1 MKYEELPEEV
11 CEQLIIELFQALPD
25 LLQQVAPNGFSNS
38 ELVYVYHPK
47 PEQQYKEYRHS
58 QLQLITLQRRL
69 KKPVNVEP
77 TKSYEEFLQEIETK
91 PAEEHHELVSIYGDC
106 LWNIFSNNHTVFN
119 KNGQSYDLGSWRG
132 SGRFIADVINKL
144 QLVPARTFDYLDFY
158 MGHFMTEQRA
168 DLTVVYEFIFRKLK
182 AKYLDW
188 EHSFS
193 RMGLVNLSHDKD
205 VPGDMANYD
214 PATAVQQQLEEDKK
228 QAATDQFQQ
237 KLDDFYDEEFDKA
250 RYAKP
255 SQEVM
260 AYYNVYGHWPS
271 GHPLAEN
278 Q

>member
-1 MKYEELPEEV
+1 MKYEELPEDV
-11 CEQLIIELFQALPD
+11 CEQLIMELFQALPE
-25 LLQQVAPNGFSNS
+25 LLQQVAPNGFNNS

-69 KKPVNVEP
+69 KKPADVEP
-77 TKSYEEFLQEIETK
+77 TKSYEQFLQEIETK
-91 PAEEHHELVSIYGDC
+91 PAEEQYELVSIYGDC

-144 QLVPARTFDYLDFY
+144 QLVPARTFDYMDFY

-168 DLTVVYEFIFRKLK
+168 DLTAVYEFIFRKLK
-182 AKYLDW
+182 AKHLDW
-188 EHSFS
+188 EYSFPGMGLINFS
-193 RMGLVNLSHDKD
+193 RDKD
-205 VPGDMANYD
+205 VPGDMADYD
-214 PATAVQQQLEEDKK
+214 PATAVQQQLDDDKK
-228 QAATDQFQQ
+228 QAETDHLKQ
-237 KLDDFYDEEFDKA
+237 KLDDMYDEEFDKA

-260 AYYNVYGHWPS
+260 AYYTVYGHWPT